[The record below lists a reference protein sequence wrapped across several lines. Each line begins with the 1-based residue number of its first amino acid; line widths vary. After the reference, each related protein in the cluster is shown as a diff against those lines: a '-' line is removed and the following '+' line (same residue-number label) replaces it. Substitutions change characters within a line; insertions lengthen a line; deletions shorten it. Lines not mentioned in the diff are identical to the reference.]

1 MCAEH
6 VGYPMQQGRQVAGH
20 VGVPGMGMD
29 QVRSGDVRH
38 DAQIHAKGLDSGI
51 GRAQIIRCGIR
62 RHRCPVEVRITGRA
76 KGTHLQIHVLR
87 QDAAELGNMHTG
99 PAIDFGW
106 KLFSHNVYAHA
117 T

>member
-1 MCAEH
+1 MGTEH
-6 VGYPMQQGRQVAGH
+6 MGYAMQQRRQVAGH

-38 DAQIHAKGLDSGI
+38 DAQIHPEGLDSGI
-51 GRAQIIRCGIR
+51 RRPQIIRSGIR
-62 RHRCPVEVRITGRA
+62 RHRCTVVVRITGRA
-76 KGTHLQIHVLR
+76 EGTHLQIHMLR